1 MFDKHKIQAVS
12 PTEEPPLSRTLL
24 EFYKRP
30 CLQATLLGR
39 SGTFSELY
47 KRSCCD
53 IFSTAT
59 LSFSTAIVE
68 AVIVATAVAAYVAL
82 LSLLLSSSLL

>member
-24 EFYKRP
+24 RI
-30 CLQATLLGR
+30 LQATLPGL
-39 SGTFSELY
+39 SGTFLTLY

-68 AVIVATAVAAYVAL
+68 AVIVATAVAACVAL

>member
-1 MFDKHKIQAVS
+1 MAGTAFQLF
-12 PTEEPPLSRTLL
+12 EEPEKVGEQTPNI
-24 EFYKRP
+24 
-30 CLQATLLGR
+30 LQATLPGL
-39 SGTFSELY
+39 SGTFLELY

>member
-1 MFDKHKIQAVS
+1 MFDKQKILAVS
-12 PTEEPPLSRTLL
+12 PTEEPQLSRILL
-24 EFYKRP
+24 KTF
-30 CLQATLLGR
+30 QATLPGL
-39 SGTFSELY
+39 SGTFLELY

-68 AVIVATAVAAYVAL
+68 AVIVAAAVAAYVAL